1 MKRPEATEYAEYYAN
16 YISKVPGSDVLS
28 VLESQRLQMLQLFAG
43 RSERDGSS
51 RYSARVKGR
60 SNLRPDAGMVD
71 VEALIRQ
78 GISELFRRVAAAG
91 RSALRRT
98 RGASEPRAQSRLAIR
113 SLFLG
118 LMR

>member
-1 MKRPEATEYAEYYAN
+1 
-16 YISKVPGSDVLS
+16 
-28 VLESQRLQMLQLFAG
+28 
-43 RSERDGSS
+43 
-51 RYSARVKGR
+51 
-60 SNLRPDAGMVD
+60 MVD